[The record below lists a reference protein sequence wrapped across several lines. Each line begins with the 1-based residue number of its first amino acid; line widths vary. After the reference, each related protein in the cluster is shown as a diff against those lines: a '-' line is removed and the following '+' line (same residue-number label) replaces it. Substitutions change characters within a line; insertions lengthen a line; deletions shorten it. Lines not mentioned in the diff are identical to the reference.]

1 MLEVFCD
8 LDTHSFL
15 AHRTGLDRMGDRY
28 QLVSTFSC
36 HLSTPILTVV
46 SRFYLPGCL
55 IGGYLLDK
63 IGRRYTQM
71 AGFFVQGVIGMI
83 LGGALGPIQSM
94 FPLFIVIYGE
104 LG

>member
-1 MLEVFCD
+1 M
-8 LDTHSFL
+8 
-15 AHRTGLDRMGDRY
+15 
-28 QLVSTFSC
+28 
-36 HLSTPILTVV
+36 

-83 LGGALGPIQSM
+83 LGGALGPIQSKL
-94 FPLFIVIYGE
+94 PLFIVIYGE
-104 LG
+104 LV